1 MTLDEA
7 IKQCQEV
14 AEENQAIVDACD
26 YYGDNM
32 AECEKCGEEHRQLA
46 EWLKD
51 YKRLLEQ
58 QPSDETI
65 KYLECNDIDVQ
76 EFTEAM
82 KKQRLQVIKPNICD
96 DCVSRQAVL
105 NTLFYKS
112 DNNCEVVL
120 NKELQDRIKALPPV
134 TPTQCIAEVRFSKD
148 DLREICNERIEIECT
163 HGTCKDCE
171 YWHKEGKYCTNL
183 TNTMGWSEDEY
194 YQVWTDEDFYC
205 KDFKK
210 RGSEE

>member
-1 MTLDEA
+1 MT
-7 IKQCQEV
+7 K
-14 AEENQAIVDACD
+14 EELR
-26 YYGDNM
+26 
-32 AECEKCGEEHRQLA
+32 EHCEKQVKACEMWAKNRGQEPTGKVYEEHKLILDLIKA
-46 EWLKD
+46 
-51 YKRLLEQ
+51 LEQ
-58 QPSDETI
+58 QSSEETI

-82 KKQRLQVIKPNICD
+82 KKQPLKVVQPNSMQLMTNKPTSD

-134 TPTQCIAEVRFSKD
+134 TPTHCIATVRFSKD

-171 YWHKEGKYCTNL
+171 NWDKECHYCFMLDCDTGK
-183 TNTMGWSEDEY
+183 
-194 YQVWTDEDFYC
+194 DFYC
-205 KDFKK
+205 KGFEK
-210 RGSEE
+210 RGDSDGSN